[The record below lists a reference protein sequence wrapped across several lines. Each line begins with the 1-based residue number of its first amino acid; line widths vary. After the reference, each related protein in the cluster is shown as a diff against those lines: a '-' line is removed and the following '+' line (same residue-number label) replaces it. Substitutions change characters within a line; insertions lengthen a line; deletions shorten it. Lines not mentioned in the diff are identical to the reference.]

1 MNCSDVS
8 ERLSAVYDGELSGT
22 ERDAVTEHL
31 SVCMQCASEFSNF
44 ESLSH
49 AIRESPLPPVP
60 ASVWTGIAAQ
70 MSPGATSGPAF
81 GLDGQVAQAGL
92 TQARPAKQVW
102 LPVLALAASI
112 LFVLG
117 TGFWFSQRS
126 GNAHLGHQHDGEF
139 AAAMDLYLQTLE
151 DDPEGAEQFLLDK
164 YHGKTVDPESA
175 VRLVGYRPA
184 VAQGL
189 PEGYSLTSTSVLDM
203 PCCTCVK
210 AVCKR
215 RDGSTL
221 VLFEHDD
228 EQTAWFGQRPSNMAM
243 CGDTE
248 CCLVSL
254 DSSLA
259 ATWKRGSRSVTA
271 VGVRDQAEVSKFV
284 SWLDSKTGKG

>member
-8 ERLSAVYDGELSGT
+8 DRLSAVYDGELSGT
-22 ERDAVTEHL
+22 ERDAVAEHL
-31 SVCMQCASEFSNF
+31 SVCKQCASEFSNF
-44 ESLSH
+44 ESLSR

-70 MSPGATSGPAF
+70 MSPGATSGPVLGPA
-81 GLDGQVAQAGL
+81 GQVAH
-92 TQARPAKQVW
+92 TRPATQVW
-102 LPVLALAASI
+102 FRVLALAASI
-112 LFVLG
+112 LLVLG
-117 TGFWFSQRS
+117 TGFWFSQHS

-139 AAAMDLYLQTLE
+139 AVAMDMYLQALE
-151 DDPEGAEQFLLDK
+151 DDPEGAEQFLLQK
-164 YHGKTVDPESA
+164 YHGEPVDPEGA

-189 PEGYSLTSTSVLDM
+189 PEGYSLTSTSVLEM

-215 RDGSTL
+215 QDGSTL